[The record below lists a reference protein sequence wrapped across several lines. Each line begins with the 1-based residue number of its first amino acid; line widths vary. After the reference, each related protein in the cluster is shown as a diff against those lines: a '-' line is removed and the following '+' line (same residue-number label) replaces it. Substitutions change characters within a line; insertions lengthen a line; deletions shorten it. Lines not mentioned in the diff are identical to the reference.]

1 MFFFLKGLYPFT
13 IIFTYFQAPNT
24 SQRFL
29 PKRVHS
35 APPKFPT
42 LHPKID
48 DFQVRFISFIFGGLD
63 FSGEPTIK
71 LQRCTYWPLQPT
83 QVPSFIDNL
92 TSLEGCI
99 PWVVPSPRWWSTFML
114 ATCFFVLFF
123 LVWNFSKGPK
133 GYEFE
138 SNRYS
143 RPWGVWCCMLL
154 FKTEKLPGANRSK
167 HIWYLNHQYI
177 QVEE

>member
-1 MFFFLKGLYPFT
+1 MFFLKGLYPFT

-48 DFQVRFISFIFGGLD
+48 DFQVRFISFTFGGLD

-83 QVPSFIDNL
+83 QVPSFYWQPHL
-92 TSLEGCI
+92 TGRMHPLGCSLTTLVI
-99 PWVVPSPRWWSTFML
+99 HFHARHLFL
-114 ATCFFVLFF
+114 AFFCVKL
-123 LVWNFSKGPK
+123 LKGTK
-133 GYEFE
+133 RSRIE
-138 SNRYS
+138 SSRYS
-143 RPWGVWCCMLL
+143 RPWGIWCCMLL
-154 FKTEKLPGANRSK
+154 FKTEMLPGPNRSK